1 MGESEILLYGYSNLI
16 RFGLLKLICV
26 CVHAC
31 LSICVRTQTF
41 SMKKI
46 IIKLIENACVPYRRL
61 HLLQLMVNKG
71 MWINIETTQWELT

>member
-31 LSICVRTQTF
+31 LSIRVRTQTF
-41 SMKKI
+41 SMQKI
-46 IIKLIENACVPYRRL
+46 SIKLIENACVTYRRL
-61 HLLQLMVNKG
+61 HLLQIMVNKG
-71 MWINIETTQWELT
+71 VWINIETAQWELI